1 MKHFLLITTLFTFF
15 ATQGI
20 SQKYFTKTAVVS
32 FESKTPLEKIEA
44 INKSGT
50 CVVDFTTGNVEFAVL
65 IKGFQFEK
73 ALMQEH
79 FNENYME
86 SSTFPKANFKG
97 KIEGIQ
103 NVKVTKNGKHKVIA
117 NGQITIHGVTK
128 PLAQEVN
135 IDIKD
140 GKITAGTNFS
150 VTVADFNIVI
160 PSLVRDNIAKIVNVS
175 ISSNLEPLK

>member
-1 MKHFLLITTLFTFF
+1 MKHFIMMVTLFTFF
-15 ATQGI
+15 ATQAI

-79 FNENYME
+79 FNENYIE
-86 SSTFPKANFKG
+86 SEKYPKSTFKG
-97 KIEGIQ
+97 TVSDISK
-103 NVKVTKNGKHKVIA
+103 VKLKT
-117 NGQITIHGVTK
+117 
-128 PLAQEVN
+128 
-135 IDIKD
+135 D
-140 GKITAGTNFS
+140 GTY
-150 VTVADFNIVI
+150 
-160 PSLVRDNIAKIVNVS
+160 PVNVS
-175 ISSNLEPLK
+175 GELTLHGATGKVNTKGTLTVKGGKVSGHAVFIIALADYKIEIPKLVEKNISKTIEITVRCLYDQQL